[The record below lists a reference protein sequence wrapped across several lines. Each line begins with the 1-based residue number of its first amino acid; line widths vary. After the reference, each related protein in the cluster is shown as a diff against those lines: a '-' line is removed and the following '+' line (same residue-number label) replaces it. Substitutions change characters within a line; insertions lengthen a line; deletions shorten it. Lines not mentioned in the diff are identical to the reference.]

1 MPFKA
6 ATRFSLLSKAPIVRV
21 TGTLLLAWA
30 AARLCVMLGTPLPW
44 MIGPLVLTA
53 AASMLGGPTAS
64 WIPLRNAGQWIIGCA
79 LGLYFTPQVVA
90 LVAGLWW
97 AIALNIVWALA
108 LGLVFG
114 EWLFWLHHRPG
125 LVGAAPSAW
134 RAKFH
139 VRDLS
144 RTTTYFAA
152 PIGAASEMTLMGE
165 RHGAQTDLV
174 ASAHSLRVLLV
185 TLIIPFGFQWAELHG
200 LDSTLPGAREV
211 SAPGLALLAVLT
223 GGGCWVMLKLKRT
236 NPWFIGALTVALLL
250 TASGVT
256 LSALPQGLSNAAQLL
271 IGISLGVRFTRGFVP
286 MAPRWLASVA
296 LATVAMIGLCA
307 GVAWLLAKV
316 THLHWAT
323 LLLGTSPGGIA
334 EMAITAKM
342 LQLGVPVVT
351 AFHVTRLAAVLLLA
365 EPTYQYLKRRRS
377 NQQGSG
383 QPID

>member
-1 MPFKA
+1 MLFKA
-6 ATRFSLLSKAPIVRV
+6 VKRLSVLSQAPVARV
-21 TGTLLLAWA
+21 ILTLLLAWA
-30 AARLCVMLGTPLPW
+30 AAALCVLLATPLPW
-44 MIGPLVLTA
+44 MIGPLMVTA

-64 WIPLRNAGQWIIGCA
+64 WMPLRNAGQWIIGCA

-114 EWLFWLHHRPG
+114 EWLYWVHHRPG
-125 LVGAAPSAW
+125 SVEVAQSAW
-134 RAKFH
+134 GSRLH
-139 VRDLS
+139 VAGLS
-144 RTTTYFAA
+144 RITTYFAA

-185 TLIIPFGFQWAELHG
+185 TLIIPFGFQWAGLHG
-200 LDSTLPGAREV
+200 LDTTLPGAREV

-223 GGGCWVMLKLKRT
+223 GGGCWLMLKLKRS
-236 NPWFIGALTVALLL
+236 NPWFIGALLVALLL
-250 TASGVT
+250 TAGGVT
-256 LSALPQGLSNAAQLL
+256 LSAIPQRLSNAAQLL
-271 IGISLGVRFTRGFVP
+271 IGISLGVRFTRGFVH

-296 LATVAMIGLCA
+296 LATLGMIGLCA
-307 GVAWLLAKV
+307 GLAWLLAQF
-316 THLHWAT
+316 TQLHWAT

-334 EMAITAKM
+334 EMAITAKV

-365 EPTYQYLKRRRS
+365 EPMYRWLYRGRQGRH
-377 NQQGSG
+377 GSG
-383 QPID
+383 RPVE